1 MQRSGIGVATK
12 LADIAP
18 RLARARDQI
27 LEERRLARERRRR
40 LIDDRLRLDR
50 LVAHRELQYIRALK
64 TGRRRYMD
72 TRARKLEEARAARAR
87 LEDAA

>member
-1 MQRSGIGVATK
+1 MSRHRESPVRRVNPSGEVVWVARYTD
-12 LADIAP
+12 ASG
-18 RLARARDQI
+18 R
-27 LEERRLARERRRR
+27 
-40 LIDDRLRLDR
+40 RLDR

-64 TGRRRYMD
+64 TGRRQYMD

>member
-1 MQRSGIGVATK
+1 MK
-12 LADIAP
+12 LSDIAP
-18 RLARARDQI
+18 RLGRARDQI
-27 LEERRLARERRRR
+27 LEERRTVRERRRR
-40 LIDDRLRLDR
+40 LIADRLRLDQ
-50 LVAHRELQYIRALK
+50 LVAHRELQYVRALK